1 MPVSLPA
8 YYDWSSTK
16 APSGP
21 FGVEPIPGSET
32 VLSNLSGQGAFGEG
46 GAVNP
51 FGSFGQTAN
60 NLSNVFRLAGDLGS
74 LFSPVYDT
82 QQSIK
87 DLKNMRKQETKRF
100 NRTVADIYP
109 ELTGLTGEE
118 ALGQYY
124 KEFAD
129 TASKI
134 SQAGRYDLNVDPDI
148 SKQYNQLQTR
158 VQDIQNQYSLSG
170 RLGGYDRLALDPP
183 VVTMDVGSLRGS
195 TQWGS
200 PEIAAQYN
208 SLIDYSGPQ
217 TSSFIYGSNRPR
229 ETYKIPDRYAALED
243 PRMAALV
250 YGGDKTADAIG
261 RYYNTSGDVAG
272 LMNYG
277 SVS

>member
-8 YYDWSSTK
+8 YYDWSSTN

-21 FGVEPIPGSET
+21 FGVEPISGSET
-32 VLSNLSGQGAFGEG
+32 VFNNLSGQGAFGEG
-46 GAVNP
+46 GAVDP
-51 FGSFGQTAN
+51 FSAFNKNTSD
-60 NLSNVFRLAGDLGS
+60 LSNVNRLAGDLGR
-74 LFSPVYDT
+74 LFSSPFDPK
-82 QQSIK
+82 QNLK
-87 DLKNMRKQETKRF
+87 DLRAIEKQNIKRTRKTIS
-100 NRTVADIYP
+100 NVYP
-109 ELTGLTGEE
+109 ELTGLTGEKSRVE
-118 ALGQYY
+118 AYEQ
-124 KEFAD
+124 FAD
-129 TASKI
+129 TVAKLGEL
-134 SQAGRYDLNVDPDI
+134 ARYDLGVDPDL
-148 SKQYNQLQTR
+148 SKQYNQFSTR

-170 RLGGYDRLALDPP
+170 RLGGYDQLALNPP